1 MKNGKTKRRV
11 AFSLLLVVIITG
23 VFVLRLVDIQ
33 VVRAAAYNEASQGK
47 MSIPETVFG
56 IRGDIVDSA
65 GKPLA
70 TERMTYDVT
79 VSPRNAQEFTR
90 TTGTGEVTITPQQA
104 AQEIATITK
113 QKPDDVIRII
123 NDALARDSNAD
134 FAYVARGV
142 DVDAFKAISALDIPW
157 IYFEQNPA
165 RAYPNGA
172 VAGNV
177 LGYVGS
183 DGTPLAGLEL
193 GANECVGAVDGSQ
206 SYARGADG
214 VRIPGS
220 TVVSQGAKNGGTLKL
235 TIDSD
240 LQWFTQQAL
249 SSAAVATN
257 ARWGMAVVVEVKTGH
272 LITVVDYPT
281 LDPNNIDGA
290 DPANRGSRVFTS
302 PYEPGST
309 MKTLTAASL
318 VDAGLADSSTQVN
331 SPYFIQFPN
340 GAKFHDWG
348 PHPSN
353 LTLEGVLMW
362 SSNTGI
368 AQLGER
374 LKPEVRYDYLEKF
387 GLGQESAVG
396 FPGEST
402 GLLRSWDAWDNQSYY
417 TMLFGQGL
425 TLTAIQMASA
435 YATLGN
441 GGVREPLSL
450 VENCTASDGT
460 VTLPIKQEAIKVV
473 SPQAARTTLDMMEN
487 IVTQGWLGDAA
498 LSIPGYRIAAKTGTA
513 EQSDGNG
520 AYSDKFIVSLA
531 TVFPSDHPEYAIVM
545 SLDAPDGNSNA
556 PLAPLMNQVIKQII
570 KTKQVQPSSGEAPVF
585 PLYY

>member
-11 AFSLLLVVIITG
+11 AFSLFLVVILAG

-33 VVRAAAYNEASQGK
+33 VVRAASYNEASEGK

-56 IRGDIVDSA
+56 IRGDIVDSS

-70 TERMTYDVT
+70 TGRMTYDVT

-90 TTGTGEVTITPQQA
+90 TTETGKVTVTPQNA
-104 AQEIATITK
+104 AQEIAAITK
-113 QKPDDVIRII
+113 QKPDDILGII

-142 DVDAFKAISALDIPW
+142 DVDAFKAISALNIPW
-157 IYFEQNPA
+157 IYFEQNPSRSYA
-165 RAYPNGA
+165 KGA
-172 VAGNV
+172 VAGNL

-193 GANECVGAVDGSQ
+193 GADECLAGVDGSQ

-220 TVVSQGAKNGGTLKL
+220 TVVSHTAKNGGTLKL

-249 SSAAVATN
+249 SSTAVATG
-257 ARWGMAVVVEVKTGH
+257 ARWGMAVVVEVKTGR
-272 LITVVDYPT
+272 LVTVVDYPT

-290 DPANRGSRVFTS
+290 DPTNRGSRAFTS

-309 MKTLTAASL
+309 MKTLTAASI
-318 VDAGLADSSTQVN
+318 VDAGLADQSTQVN

-340 GAKFHDWG
+340 GAQFHDWG
-348 PHPSN
+348 RHPRN
-353 LTLEGVLMW
+353 LTLQGVLMW
-362 SSNTGI
+362 SSNSGI

-374 LKPEVRYDYLEKF
+374 LQPEARYDYLEKF
-387 GLGQESAVG
+387 GVGQESAVG

-450 VENCTASDGT
+450 VESCTASDGI
-460 VTLPIKQEAIKVV
+460 VTHPNKPEPVIVV
-473 SPQAARTTLDMMEN
+473 SPSTARTTLDMLEN
-487 IVTQGWLGDAA
+487 IVNQGWLGGELA
-498 LSIPGYRIAAKTGTA
+498 IPGYRIAAKTGTA

-520 AYSDKFIVSLA
+520 SYSDQFIVSLA

-545 SLDAPDGNSNA
+545 SLDGPDGNNNA

-570 KTKQVQPSSGEAPVF
+570 KTKHVQPSSGEAPVF